1 MEFVR
6 SNHQKEKNQCKKL
19 IISIMIAML
28 AFLFAVQASAN
39 EPDGNSVEAI
49 ENTHDEAFD
58 SLVHEQMDSLELENI
73 KKFWDSIATEYGGFL
88 PESQKVSFLDFVKGD
103 KSFSFQQWLIGGL
116 KFLFYELIA
125 NGKLLGTLILLA
137 VFAAVLQTIQNAFEF
152 HTVSKVAYS
161 ITFMVLIIIALN
173 SFHIAVTY
181 AEEAIQ
187 NMMNFMIALIPLL
200 LALLASLGN
209 LASVGF
215 FHPMIVFLINTS
227 SLLIVKLVLP
237 LLFLSAILLVVSSL
251 TEHYKVTKLAN
262 LLRNVGLGILGVF
275 FAIFLGVI
283 SIQGASSAV
292 ADGVTIRTAKF
303 FAGNFIPVVGRMFTD
318 ATDAIMSASLLLK
331 NMIGLAG
338 VVILLLLAFFPAVK
352 VLAISLIFH
361 IAGAILQPLGAGP
374 IVESLDVIGKS
385 ILYIFVALA
394 VVSFMFFLTITI
406 MIGIGNAAYMMR

>member
-187 NMMNFMIALIPLL
+187 NMA
-200 LALLASLGN
+200 
-209 LASVGF
+209 
-215 FHPMIVFLINTS
+215 
-227 SLLIVKLVLP
+227 
-237 LLFLSAILLVVSSL
+237 
-251 TEHYKVTKLAN
+251 
-262 LLRNVGLGILGVF
+262 R
-275 FAIFLGVI
+275 
-283 SIQGASSAV
+283 
-292 ADGVTIRTAKF
+292 
-303 FAGNFIPVVGRMFTD
+303 
-318 ATDAIMSASLLLK
+318 
-331 NMIGLAG
+331 
-338 VVILLLLAFFPAVK
+338 
-352 VLAISLIFH
+352 
-361 IAGAILQPLGAGP
+361 
-374 IVESLDVIGKS
+374 
-385 ILYIFVALA
+385 
-394 VVSFMFFLTITI
+394 
-406 MIGIGNAAYMMR
+406 